1 MNAVDAARSAVA
13 RQCARAVLMVRPAT
27 FYANPETLATN
38 AFQHAIAASA
48 AETLAAARA
57 EFDGAVAAL
66 CAAGVEVAVAD
77 ADVDAN
83 TPDAL
88 FPNNW
93 FSTHADGRVV
103 LYPMAAAN
111 RRRERRP
118 ELIAQLA
125 QRHGWR
131 ITRTTDLTSLEARGL
146 IVEGTGSLVLDRTAR
161 LAYAALSPRTHR
173 EAVDI
178 ACRELGYEPLA
189 FHAHDAQGREIYH
202 TNVLLSVGPSLA
214 VLASNLVSSGAD
226 RQRVLDALQQT
237 GKMLLDISAEQVAE
251 FAGNVLFLDAGVEG
265 PVVALSQRAWR
276 SLAPAQRQ
284 LLEQHARPV
293 PCAVDTIEH
302 VGGGGVRCMLAEI
315 FLPAAAPARSV
326 AAGAMPS

>member
-1 MNAVDAARSAVA
+1 
-13 RQCARAVLMVRPAT
+13 
-27 FYANPETLATN
+27 
-38 AFQHAIAASA
+38 
-48 AETLAAARA
+48 
-57 EFDGAVAAL
+57 
-66 CAAGVEVAVAD
+66 
-77 ADVDAN
+77 
-83 TPDAL
+83 
-88 FPNNW
+88 
-93 FSTHADGRVV
+93 
-103 LYPMAAAN
+103 
-111 RRRERRP
+111 
-118 ELIAQLA
+118 
-125 QRHGWR
+125 
-131 ITRTTDLTSLEARGL
+131 
-146 IVEGTGSLVLDRTAR
+146 
-161 LAYAALSPRTHR
+161 YAALSPRTHR